1 MPKGKKFK
9 TVEEMAEYILNIML
23 NGSEELGINDAC
35 TFNDWLIDYLSDIA
49 YGY

>member
-1 MPKGKKFK
+1 MAKGKKFK
-9 TVEEMAEYILNIML
+9 TVEEMAEYMLDIAL

-35 TFNDWLIDYLSDIA
+35 SFNDWLINYLSDIA